1 MGHLA
6 KQKYERMPL
15 ALNVIQKKVLCS
27 AEKSSVIW
35 AKPHSRSSA
44 EPNIWLVTNLKVC
57 DINVVGEK
65 MTSNALNALRDFSFF
80 FLVDEFLIIDRLHSF
95 SVGKQQ

>member
-15 ALNVIQKKVLCS
+15 ALNVMRKKVLCS

-35 AKPHSRSSA
+35 AEPHSRSSA
-44 EPNIWLVTNLKVC
+44 EQFGRT
-57 DINVVGEK
+57 E
-65 MTSNALNALRDFSFF
+65 R
-80 FLVDEFLIIDRLHSF
+80 
-95 SVGKQQ
+95 SVGHYFSEYMNFNSLTKKILKEKFI